1 MVEFSNKSFFF
12 SFFFWVYLLFVT
24 EYAYT
29 LKVDEKSDVY
39 SFGVVLLEL
48 ITGRRPVGNFGEEG
62 IDIVQ
67 WTKIQTNSSKERV
80 VKILDERLGDIP
92 LDEAMQVYFVAMLC
106 VQEHSVERPTMR
118 DVVQMLAEAKQPNT
132 FQMQ

>member
-1 MVEFSNKSFFF
+1 MRVF
-12 SFFFWVYLLFVT
+12 FVT

-39 SFGVVLLEL
+39 SFGVVMLEL
-48 ITGRRPVGNFGEEG
+48 ITGRRPVGNFGEDG

>member
-1 MVEFSNKSFFF
+1 MC
-12 SFFFWVYLLFVT
+12 LLFVT

-80 VKILDERLGDIP
+80 VKILDERLRDIP

>member
-12 SFFFWVYLLFVT
+12 SFFFLVCLLFVT

>member
-1 MVEFSNKSFFF
+1 MVEFNNKSFFF
-12 SFFFWVYLLFVT
+12 LFFWVCLLFVT